1 MSDLKIDN
9 ITNRVG
15 DSGPVIAG
23 VSTVSSTG
31 AFIVPVGPTEYRGG
45 RGRSIIA
52 CGGYPSP
59 VNTMNYVTIASTGN
73 GIDFGDLK
81 VSGYGKGAFASST
94 RGIFGGAAGSS
105 YSSELEY
112 VTISSSGGGSDFGNL
127 QVHRRFMNA
136 TSNNT
141 RGTLMGGYWPGNT
154 PAAMNMIDYV
164 TIASTGDAS
173 DFGDLIIG
181 RSANGCCASPTRGF
195 TAGNQGFGP
204 SWVITNTIESI
215 IFSTTGSAT
224 NFGQLTAPSQSQ
236 GSCSSTT
243 RGLWGG
249 GNPGSVTNRIDYL
262 TLTTSGNALNF
273 GDLSAAKNAMRA
285 NSSLVRGLFT
295 GGYISPVQVN
305 MIDYVTIATQGNAS
319 EFGDLTA
326 GGYKAASLSDCHGGI
341 G

>member
-1 MSDLKIDN
+1 MSDLKVNN

-23 VSTVSSTG
+23 VSTVSSG
-31 AFIVPVGPTEYRGG
+31 QFIVPSGPTEYRGG
-45 RGRSIIA
+45 RGRAVIHS
-52 CGGYPSP
+52 GGYPSAT
-59 VNTMNYVTIASTGN
+59 NTLNYVTIATTGD
-73 GIDFGDLK
+73 GTDFGDLRI
-81 VSGYGKGAFASST
+81 SGYGKGACASST

-105 YSSELEY
+105 YSAVIEY
-112 VTISSSGGGSDFGNL
+112 VTVSSGGGSHNFGSL

-141 RGTLMGGYWPGNT
+141 RGTFMGGHWPGNT
-154 PAAMNMIDYV
+154 PQAMNMIDYI

-173 DFGDLIIG
+173 DFGDLILG
-181 RSANGCCASPTRGF
+181 RSANGCCASPTKGF
-195 TAGNQGFGP
+195 TAGSQGWGP

-215 IFSTTGSAT
+215 IFSTRGNAT

-249 GNPGSVTNRIDYL
+249 GNPGSVTNRIDYV
-262 TLTTSGNALNF
+262 TLTTSGNALEF
-273 GDLSAAKNAMRA
+273 GDLALTRTSVRGT
-285 NSSLVRGLFT
+285 SSLVRGLFT
-295 GGYISPVQVN
+295 GGYVSPVQVN
-305 MIDYVTIATQGNAS
+305 TIDYVTIATQGNAAD
-319 EFGDLTA
+319 FGDLTA

>member
-9 ITNRVG
+9 ITNKVG

-52 CGGYPSP
+52 CGGYPSS
-59 VNTMNYVTIASTGN
+59 VNTLNYVTIASTGN
-73 GIDFGDLK
+73 GIDFGDLR
-81 VSGYGKGAFASST
+81 VGGYGKGACASST
-94 RGIFGGAAGSS
+94 RGIFGGGAGSS
-105 YSSELEY
+105 YSSVIEY
-112 VTISSSGGGSDFGNL
+112 VIISSSGGGSDFGNL

-141 RGTLMGGYWPGNT
+141 RGTFMGGHWPGNT
-154 PAAMNMIDYV
+154 PQAMNMIDYI

-173 DFGDLIIG
+173 DFGDLILG

-195 TAGNQGFGP
+195 TAGSQGFAP
-204 SWVITNTIESI
+204 AYPITNTIESI
-215 IFSTTGSAT
+215 IFSTTGNAT

-236 GSCSSTT
+236 GSSSSTT

-249 GNPGSVTNRIDYL
+249 GNSGSVTNRIDYL
-262 TLTTSGNALNF
+262 TLTTLGNALNF
-273 GDLSAAKNAMRA
+273 GDLSAAKTSMRA

-295 GGYISPVQVN
+295 GGYISPAQVN
-305 MIDYVTIATQGNAS
+305 TIDYVTIASKGNAAD
-319 EFGDLTA
+319 FGDLTA
-326 GGYKAASLSDCHGGI
+326 GGYKAASLSDCHGGL